1 MHKKLANLLHICINN
16 DSLCLSKNTIID
28 YSILTIIN
36 TRTKRIRFGIID
48 YLQNYT
54 KIRYLETGLKKV
66 QYLGTNPTII
76 DPQSYRLRFTTFTK
90 LYLIGVD

>member
-48 YLQNYT
+48 YL
-54 KIRYLETGLKKV
+54 
-66 QYLGTNPTII
+66 
-76 DPQSYRLRFTTFTK
+76 
-90 LYLIGVD
+90 